1 MVTVESV
8 REYLLLWV
16 EMVQD
21 HIRVRRTAGGK
32 DDYLCDFDHFVE
44 ELLEIG
50 PDPDS
55 SLDGRTV
62 FDGEVEFD
70 SVALGA
76 LVRVDEA
83 LVQIKINSLLKC

>member
-50 PDPDS
+50 SDPDT

-83 LVQIKINSLLKC
+83 LVQIKINSFLKC